1 MKHAGPG
8 ASAAVRLQLNPG
20 EVQVEV
26 EDDGA
31 GSAGVPGAPGGGLT
45 GMQQRVGAFGGELTC
60 GPRQPR
66 GWRVTAR
73 LDPEHA
79 VTP

>member
-1 MKHAGPG
+1 
-8 ASAAVRLQLNPG
+8 VRLQLTPG

-26 EDDGA
+26 DDDGV
-31 GSAGVPGAPGGGLT
+31 GSAGVPGTPGGGLT
-45 GMQQRVGAFGGELTC
+45 GMQQRVGAFGGELSC

-73 LDPEHA
+73 LDLGHA